1 MSISHYDLVVYNGSP
16 AGIACAVRAARE
28 GLSVLLA
35 NHTPI
40 LGGMLSNGMCVW
52 DTLYEGKRSPIYDE
66 LREAIFAFYRDTYG
80 EVSDQRRTCLDSP
93 TGYSHSLFV
102 KTHLFLSKD
111 NPTQNFESR
120 VAQMLVE
127 KMVDSEPN
135 ISCLMNSYPLEVVRI
150 GPLIKSITFGK
161 MNDYCLPDANG
172 ARTEVSADS
181 WVDCSYEGDL
191 MAVCGAAYRFG
202 REPRSEYQ
210 EPHAGKIFLKP
221 SKEPPSDRL
230 AFLAN
235 EHAKLN
241 LRKPR
246 NIPDYQKV
254 VEWEGAG
261 NGDDRV
267 QAFNFRIMLTNV
279 TANRIPVERPILYDR
294 EYIKTLGNSWSDS
307 SGVRYRVNMPQL
319 VGPHNPYVDG
329 SWEDRKKVRDDHWNA
344 FLGLLYFA
352 QNDESEPKEQRKE
365 ASQWG
370 LPNDE
375 FVKNGHRPY
384 EMYTRETRRLEGRYV
399 FTEHDAT
406 FIDDVK
412 RARIHGDA
420 IAVTEWFVDIHPC
433 TLEKLPGTLHEGK
446 VMLHQETFPG
456 QIPYRAILPKDIDN
470 LLVPLCVSSSHVGW
484 STIRLEPTWMNI
496 AEAAAW
502 AVIIAARNGVAP
514 AEVSHETLV
523 RKLADSRVMIS
534 FFNDVDLGSDDTWIP
549 AVAYFATKGFFP
561 GYDARAD
568 DPLDSATAEV
578 WANAFVALKTGFAE
592 DPMATA
598 RLAAMAAQRATD
610 PISTVVFH
618 EMTGITSHA
627 GHDLPITR
635 SAACVLLYEALQRIH

>member
-40 LGGMLSNGMCVW
+40 FGGMISNGLCCW

-66 LREAIFAFYRDTYG
+66 LREALFAFYRDTYG
-80 EVSDQRRTCLDSP
+80 EGSDQYRTCLPGPSVH
-93 TGYSHSLFV
+93 SHNLFV
-102 KTHLFLSKD
+102 KTHLVPSKG
-111 NPTQNFESR
+111 NNQQLTFESK

-135 ISCLMNSYPLEVVRI
+135 ISCLMSSYPLEVVRI
-150 GPLIKSITFGK
+150 GPLIKSVTFGK
-161 MNDYCLPDANG
+161 MNADCLPDTDG

-181 WVDCSYEGDL
+181 WADCSYEGDL
-191 MAVCGAAYRFG
+191 MALCGAAYRFG

-230 AFLAN
+230 AFLGV

-241 LRKPR
+241 LRKSLVL
-246 NIPDYQKV
+246 PDYQEV

-267 QAFNFRIMLTNV
+267 QAFNFRTMLTNV
-279 TANRIPVERPILYDR
+279 AANRMPVERPKRYDP
-294 EYIKTLGNSWSDS
+294 EYIKTLGNSWSDPPN
-307 SGVRYRVNMPQL
+307 VKHRVNLPQL
-319 VGPHNPYVDG
+319 VGPQNPYVDG
-329 SWEDRKKVRDDHWNA
+329 SWEDRKKVKDDHWDA

-352 QNDESEPKEQRKE
+352 RNDESEPEDRRKD

-375 FVKNGHRPY
+375 FVENGHRPY

-420 IAVTEWFVDIHPC
+420 IAVTDWFIDIHAC
-433 TLEKLPGTLHEGK
+433 TFEKLPGTLHEGK
-446 VMLHQETFPG
+446 LALHQETFPG
-456 QIPYRAILPKDIDN
+456 QIPYRAILPKGIDN
-470 LLVPLCVSSSHVGW
+470 LLVPVCVSSSHVGW

-514 AEVSHETLV
+514 AEITHEALV

-549 AVAYFATKGFFP
+549 AVTYFATKGFFP
-561 GYDARAD
+561 GYDAKAD
-568 DPLDSATAEV
+568 DTLDSATAEV
-578 WANAFVALKTGFAE
+578 WANAFMALKNGFTGE
-592 DPMATA
+592 PMATA
-598 RLAAMAAQRATD
+598 RLAATAAQRATD
-610 PISTVVFH
+610 PISSVVFH
-618 EMTGITSHA
+618 EMTGIPGHA
-627 GHDLPITR
+627 GEDSPITR
-635 SAACVLLYEALQRIH
+635 SDACALLYDALK